1 MKREGRAWTSLGRKN
16 EMYEFEFNQPSTIAD
31 AIAALKA
38 EDAQALGG
46 GQTLLPTMKQR
57 LASPSTL
64 VSLNG
69 IGEMKGVSGD
79 GGSVSIGGATTHADV
94 AAGAGAYPALAD
106 LAGHIGDPAV
116 RNRGT
121 IGGSLA
127 NNDPSAD
134 YPAAA
139 LGSGATIVTNA
150 REIAADD
157 FFQGMFT
164 TALDE
169 GEIITGVRFPVP
181 EAANYQKFVQPAS
194 RFALVG
200 VFVSRGA
207 GGVRVAVTGASEEG
221 VFRWSEAEQALGKEF
236 RGDALTGLSINP
248 MNMIGDMHGSKEYRA
263 HLVGV
268 LTKRAVV
275 AAG

>member
-1 MKREGRAWTSLGRKN
+1 
-16 EMYEFEFNQPSTIAD
+16 MYEFEFEQPGSVAD
-31 AIAALKA
+31 AVAALKS

-57 LASPSTL
+57 LASPVKL
-64 VSLNG
+64 VSLSG
-69 IGEMKGVSGD
+69 IGEMQGVSED
-79 GGSVSIGGATTHADV
+79 GGVVSVGGATTHAAV

-139 LGSGATIVTNA
+139 LASGATIVTDS

-157 FFQGMFT
+157 FFQGMFDT
-164 TALDE
+164 VLNE

-181 EAANYQKFVQPAS
+181 EAANYQKFLQPAS

-200 VFVSRGA
+200 VFVAKTADGA
-207 GGVRVAVTGASEEG
+207 RVAVTGASEEG
-221 VFRWSEAEQALGKEF
+221 VYRWSEAEAALSADFSAG
-236 RGDALTGLSINP
+236 ALDGLSVSADG
-248 MNMIGDMHGSKEYRA
+248 MISDLHGSGAYRA
-263 HLVGV
+263 HLAAV
-268 LTKRAVV
+268 LTKRAVI